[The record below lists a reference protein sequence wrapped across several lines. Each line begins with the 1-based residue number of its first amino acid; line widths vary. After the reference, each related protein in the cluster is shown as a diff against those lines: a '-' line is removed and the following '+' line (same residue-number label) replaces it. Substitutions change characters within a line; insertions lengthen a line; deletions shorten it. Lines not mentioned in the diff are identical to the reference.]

1 MPGTGGGDSARTDKP
16 VDESR
21 RGLLG
26 LKPSLAWLAP
36 AGLVLYVFLRIPFA
50 IYFERLGSS
59 PEDAGFGYTQLLAQ
73 SSVLVFL
80 IAAVAALVSI
90 YAHGMSLTAKGY
102 WHLLLMSISLHRI
115 GAGVGVNN
123 LREMSDEEFESYL
136 RQSESK
142 MAPGAARD
150 KTIKLLRLVRKDL
163 RSTMGKRQRR
173 RTKNTSIRRAL
184 EVVTADLTW
193 RWHRFFRLFLL
204 YTVAIFVVALPW
216 LAWAEADRVMRC
228 EPAHQI
234 LGLRY
239 GGQKVQIL
247 SSTDHKPAF
256 PDRDLL
262 LLGGDSSRYV
272 LFDCRSS
279 TTIRMPA
286 GDAVVLHR
294 PSR

>member
-1 MPGTGGGDSARTDKP
+1 MPGTDGGEGTGAAKPAEDSGR
-16 VDESR
+16 S
-21 RGLLG
+21 LLG

-59 PEDAGFGYTQLLAQ
+59 PEDAGYGYTQLLAQ

-80 IAAVAALVSI
+80 IAAAAALVSI
-90 YAHGMSLTAKGY
+90 NAHVMYLAATGY
-102 WHLLLMSISLHRI
+102 WHLLVMGLLLVRLRS
-115 GAGVGVNN
+115 GASVKN
-123 LREMSDEEFESYL
+123 LTEMSDEEFESYL
-136 RQSESK
+136 RQAESEIPSS
-142 MAPGAARD
+142 APRE
-150 KTIKLLRLVRKDL
+150 KTIKFLRLVREDL
-163 RSTMGKRQRR
+163 ISSKGKRQRR
-173 RTKNTSIRRAL
+173 RAKHTPQSRAVEVITS
-184 EVVTADLTW
+184 DLTW
-193 RWHRFFRLFLL
+193 RWHDFFQIFLL
-204 YTVAIFVVALPW
+204 YTLVIFVAVLPW

-239 GGQKVQIL
+239 GGQKVQL
-247 SSTDHKPAF
+247 LNNTDHKPTF

-272 LFDCRSS
+272 LFDCSS
-279 TTIRMPA
+279 DTTIHMPA
-286 GDAVVLHR
+286 GDVVVLHT